1 MKISTFHQ
9 SRVFAL
15 ATTSAAAW
23 LLVACGGSD
32 TAAVPVSTPVLSGLA
47 ATGAAI
53 ANASVTAKCLSG
65 APVVGTTAADGS
77 FTLSLS
83 AGQTAPCMLEVVGGS
98 PNVTLHGFASE
109 AGRVNVTPLTEL
121 VLAKGL
127 AMDPAL
133 GFASFDTSKANLI
146 NSTLDAA
153 KNYVKTQV
161 SSITGS
167 ATTADIMTGVFSVG
181 NADDKVL
188 DSLGAAITAAGKKLA
203 DLKLGAI
210 QGSSLQTIVPRPST
224 TPVTPTTPT
233 VTTPTATTPTVLP
246 VASGN
251 ECAPLLPKAGDSLT
265 YVTTS
270 TPSNGSM
277 STKYDYAS
285 STYQGKSAL
294 ALTVTSNVNGSNTSG
309 VTYLDSATG
318 TYLGASDTNTTS
330 TTYDPPDY
338 QDRINRAIYSVGQVA
353 SVAVKARI
361 TGQNISTAFAP
372 IGGGT
377 ALTMDYTY
385 TVERKPN
392 EVLTTAAGSFANACK
407 LQINVTVANVALEGN
422 NGSNPLYSTLFGTLA
437 GAFSQPFK
445 TTVWLSNQLP
455 YPPKAFLDASS
466 SYGAATSTQEL
477 SRYTLAPR

>member
-32 TAAVPVSTPVLSGLA
+32 TAAVPVSSTPVLSGLA

-83 AGQTAPCMLEVVGGS
+83 GGQTAPCMLEVVGGS
-98 PNVTLHGFASE
+98 ANVTLHSFASE
-109 AGRVNVTPLTEL
+109 AGRVNITPLTEL

-133 GFASFDTSKANLI
+133 GFASFDTNKANLI

-153 KNYVKTQV
+153 KNYVKTQI
-161 SSITGS
+161 STITGS
-167 ATTADIMTGVFSVG
+167 APTADIMNGVFSVG
-181 NADDKVL
+181 SADDKVL
-188 DSLGAAITAAGKKLA
+188 DSLGAAIATAGKKLA
-203 DLKLGAI
+203 DLKLGAM
-210 QGSSLQTIVPRPST
+210 QGSSLQMIVPSPST
-224 TPVTPTTPT
+224 TPITPTTPT
-233 VTTPTATTPTVLP
+233 VTTPTVLP
-246 VASGN
+246 VASSN

-270 TPSNGSM
+270 TPSNSSM
-277 STKYDYAS
+277 TTKYDYAS
-285 STYQGKSAL
+285 STYQGKSVL
-294 ALTVTSNVNGSNTSG
+294 ALTVTSSVNASNTSG
-309 VTYLDSATG
+309 VTYLDPATG

-392 EVLTTAAGSFANACK
+392 EVLTTGAGSFANACK

-422 NGSNPLYSTLFGTLA
+422 NGSNPLYSTLFGTIA
-437 GAFSQPFK
+437 GAFNQPFK

-455 YPPKAFLDASS
+455 YSPKAFLDASS